1 MRLLLRSDL
10 MQHQGVPKEYDLDL
24 NPFGE
29 AADALTKNSFV
40 FSEQDLPGF
49 KAKNK
54 ARAEATAAG
63 IPAHLLRQKDRVEKP
78 AQNQGHGHG
87 HGRRG
92 RQEYYRKAIPSSSP
106 LVTHSARW
114 RRPANSEQRKQPCM
128 AALSTRST
136 AFRLR
141 PPNPTTS

>member
-1 MRLLLRSDL
+1 MRLLLNNIQAHAD
-10 MQHQGVPKEYDLDL
+10 VPKEYELEV
-24 NPFGE
+24 GS
-29 AADALTKNSFV
+29 AADDVSRQSALTRNTFV

-87 HGRRG
+87 HGRR
-92 RQEYYRKAIPSSSP
+92 RQEFFRKAIPSRPSLEAWPFSP
-106 LVTHSARW
+106 LSK
-114 RRPANSEQRKQPCM
+114 RPAWAN
-128 AALSTRST
+128 
-136 AFRLR
+136 
-141 PPNPTTS
+141 